1 MWVDNHLLKTI
12 QVMDKEEIEVLNEL
26 LDREVSN
33 LVNVS
38 NRVRNN
44 GSFKKKIVFL
54 LGIKKKLNQNKD
66 E

>member
-1 MWVDNHLLKTI
+1 
-12 QVMDKEEIEVLNEL
+12 MDREEIEVLNEL
-26 LDREVSN
+26 LDREISN

-54 LGIKKKLNQNKD
+54 LGIKNKLNQDKD
-66 E
+66 EV